1 MHCVD
6 NRPIKGETVRWI
18 VSSRSAE
25 ETLSIFWIVFR
36 SVLSPFGISLCAYNL
51 RGYLKIDLNL
61 KQDGF
66 VDAVQILLRTY
77 TWSN

>member
-25 ETLSIFWIVFR
+25 ETPSIFWIVFR
-36 SVLSPFGISLCAYNL
+36 SVLSPFGIS
-51 RGYLKIDLNL
+51 
-61 KQDGF
+61 F
-66 VDAVQILLRTY
+66 VRLQFEGIFK
-77 TWSN
+77 N

>member
-25 ETLSIFWIVFR
+25 ETPSIFWIVFR
-36 SVLSPFGISLCAYNL
+36 FVLSPFGISLCAYNL